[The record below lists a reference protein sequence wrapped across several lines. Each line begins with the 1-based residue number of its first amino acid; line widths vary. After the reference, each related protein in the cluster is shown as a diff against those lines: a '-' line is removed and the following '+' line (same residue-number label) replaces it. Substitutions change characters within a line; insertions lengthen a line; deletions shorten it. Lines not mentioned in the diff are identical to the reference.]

1 MHLMSKISRKLRQ
14 RYKCS
19 ISNLSTDDE
28 VIKFRI
34 SILHF
39 ISIFVIISV
48 LLISFTVLIISTT
61 DLKEYIPGYPSKSVR
76 PMLVSNVLKIDS
88 LRMELNKRDKFINSI
103 KYMLKIENKDTLE
116 VAIPDVDTTE
126 NLYDT
131 IPFTIDSV
139 ESEFRNEIEQKEKF
153 NLGFGLRKGNKDIKQ
168 FFNPVYGGYISRK
181 FEKNI
186 QHYGVDI
193 VAKKN
198 TEVKAV
204 MDGIVIFSDWTLKT
218 GYVIAIQHANNII
231 SVYKHNSVLMKKEGE
246 YIIGGEVIAI
256 VGNTG
261 DLTSGPHLH
270 FELWCSG
277 NPIDPEE
284 VIKFK

>member
-1 MHLMSKISRKLRQ
+1 
-14 RYKCS
+14 
-19 ISNLSTDDE
+19 
-28 VIKFRI
+28 
-34 SILHF
+34 
-39 ISIFVIISV
+39 
-48 LLISFTVLIISTT
+48 
-61 DLKEYIPGYPSKSVR
+61 
-76 PMLVSNVLKIDS
+76 MLVSNILKIDS
-88 LRMELNKRDKFINSI
+88 LGMELNKRDKFINSI
-103 KYMLKIENKDTLE
+103 KYMLKIDNKDTLE
-116 VAIPDVDTTE
+116 VDIPDVDTTDD
-126 NLYDT
+126 LYDT

-139 ESEFRNEIEQKEKF
+139 ESEFRDEIEQKEKF

-168 FFNPVYGGYISRK
+168 FFNPVDGGYISRK

-204 MDGIVIFSDWTLKT
+204 MDGIVIISDWTLKT

-270 FELWCSG
+270 FELWFSG